1 VDQPLDSPEP
11 GCPPDEAERA
21 IAAGLIG
28 LPPALRPPRRFPR
41 WARAL
46 LSVAGLALL
55 AFLILK
61 VGVATVLGY
70 IGDFGPWFLV
80 IVGLGFGWLF
90 LQAWAWSLIQTAHF
104 RPVPLGR
111 LFRAKLISDSLNT
124 LIPTANLGGDAVR
137 PFLIKRQVP
146 LEEGIPSV
154 LVDKTAE
161 GFAAALF
168 LVSGFLLSLVL
179 LRLPRWMNTAA
190 AVCLAATVAGIA
202 LFIVIQTK
210 GFLGPLDRIARVF
223 PRVRGFIAKREGSIR
238 ELDDNLR
245 IVYRCLSRRTA
256 AAVALHYA
264 SRLVGVVEVYIIL
277 RVLGAH
283 ASALQALF
291 TSTGVTIINTAF
303 FIVPGQF
310 GVAES
315 AHALVLQSLG
325 FPAALGLSLGVIR
338 RIRKMATAAAGLAL
352 YAAQAPSRSKP
363 GATAL

>member
-1 VDQPLDSPEP
+1 MDDAKRVI
-11 GCPPDEAERA
+11 G
-21 IAAGLIG
+21 AGPIG
-28 LPPALRPPRRFPR
+28 PPPAPRASRRFPR

-55 AFLILK
+55 VFLILK
-61 VGVATVLGY
+61 VGAATVLGY
-70 IGDFGPWFLV
+70 IVDFGPWFLV
-80 IVGLGFGWLF
+80 IVGLGFGWIF
-90 LQAWAWSLIQTAHF
+90 LQAWAWSLIQAAHF

-137 PFLIKRQVP
+137 PLLIKRQVP

-168 LVSGFLLSLVL
+168 LVSGLPPQPGPAPPAALDEHRRDALSRGHRGRDRPLH
-179 LRLPRWMNTAA
+179 RHPNEGIPRAA
-190 AVCLAATVAGIA
+190 
-202 LFIVIQTK
+202 Q
-210 GFLGPLDRIARVF
+210 PD
-223 PRVRGFIAKREGSIR
+223 REGLPPGPEIHRQARRLHPDARRQSADR
-238 ELDDNLR
+238 
-245 IVYRCLSRRTA
+245 LSMPEPRTA

-264 SRLVGVVEVYIIL
+264 ARLVGVAEVYVIL

-338 RIRKMATAAAGLAL
+338 RIRKMATASVGLAL
-352 YAAQAPSRSKP
+352 YAAQTPPRSKP
-363 GATAL
+363 GAKAP

>member
-1 VDQPLDSPEP
+1 MADPQK
-11 GCPPDEAERA
+11 G
-21 IAAGLIG
+21 IGAGPIG
-28 LPPALRPPRRFPR
+28 PPPAPRASRRFPR

-55 AFLILK
+55 VFFILK
-61 VGVATVLGY
+61 VGPATVLGY
-70 IGDFGPWFLV
+70 IVDFGPWFLV
-80 IVGLGFGWLF
+80 IVGLGFGWIF
-90 LQAWAWSLIQTAHF
+90 LQSWAWSLIQAAHF
-104 RPVPLGR
+104 RPIPLGR

-124 LIPTANLGGDAVR
+124 LIPTANLGGDAIR

-161 GFAAALF
+161 GFASALF

-179 LRLPRWMNTAA
+179 LRLPRGLNTAA
-190 AVCLAATVAGIA
+190 AICLAATVAGIA

-210 GFLGPLDRIARVF
+210 GFLGPLNRIAKVI
-223 PRVRGFIAKREGSIR
+223 PRVRRFIAKRESSIR
-238 ELDDNLR
+238 MLDDNLR
-245 IVYRCLSRRTA
+245 AVYRCLSARTA

-264 SRLVGVVEVYIIL
+264 ARLVGVAEVYVIL
-277 RVLGAH
+277 KVLGAH
-283 ASALQALF
+283 ASAVQALF
-291 TSTGVTIINTAF
+291 TSIGVTIINTVF
-303 FIVPGQF
+303 FLVPGQF

-338 RIRKMATAAAGLAL
+338 RIRKIATAGVGLAL
-352 YAAQAPSRSKP
+352 YVAQAPPRSKP
-363 GATAL
+363 GAKAP

>member
-1 VDQPLDSPEP
+1 MDDADKTIGAGTVGPLPTP
-11 GCPPDEAERA
+11 RA
-21 IAAGLIG
+21 S
-28 LPPALRPPRRFPR
+28 RRFPR

-55 AFLILK
+55 VVFILK
-61 VGVATVLGY
+61 VGAATVLGY
-70 IGDFGPWFLV
+70 IVDFGPWFLV
-80 IVGLGFGWLF
+80 IVGLGFGWIF
-90 LQAWAWSLIQTAHF
+90 LQSWAWSLIQAAHF
-104 RPVPLGR
+104 RPIPLGR

-137 PFLIKRQVP
+137 PLLIKRQVP

-161 GFAAALF
+161 GFASALF
-168 LVSGFLLSLVL
+168 LVSGFLLSLV
-179 LRLPRWMNTAA
+179 RLPRGLNTAA
-190 AVCLAATVAGIA
+190 AICLAATVVGIA
-202 LFIVIQTK
+202 LFIVIQMK
-210 GFLGPLDRIARVF
+210 GFLGPLNRIAKVF
-223 PRVRGFIAKREGSIR
+223 PRVGRFIAKREGSIR
-238 ELDDNLR
+238 MLDDNLR
-245 IVYRCLSRRTA
+245 AVYRCLSTRTA

-264 SRLVGVVEVYIIL
+264 SRLVGVAEVYVIL

-283 ASALQALF
+283 ASAVQALF
-291 TSTGVTIINTAF
+291 TSIGVTIINTVF

-338 RIRKMATAAAGLAL
+338 RIRKIATAAVGLAL
-352 YAAQAPSRSKP
+352 YAAQTSPRSEP
-363 GATAL
+363 GAKAP

>member
-1 VDQPLDSPEP
+1 MEDP
-11 GCPPDEAERA
+11 GKVIGDGPAGSLPAPRA
-21 IAAGLIG
+21 S
-28 LPPALRPPRRFPR
+28 RRFPR
-41 WARAL
+41 WVRSL
-46 LSVAGLALL
+46 LSVAGLGLL
-55 AFLILK
+55 AFLVMK

-90 LQAWAWSLIQTAHF
+90 LQAWAWSLIQAAHF

-161 GFAAALF
+161 GFGSALF
-168 LVSGFLLSLVL
+168 LVSGFLLTLVL

-190 AVCLAATVAGIA
+190 AICLAATVAGIA
-202 LFIVIQTK
+202 LFIVLQMK
-210 GFLGPLDRIARVF
+210 GFLGPLNRIAKVF
-223 PRVRGFIAKREGSIR
+223 PRVRRFIDKREGSIR
-238 ELDDNLR
+238 ALDDNLR
-245 IVYRCLSRRTA
+245 IVYRCLSPRTA

-264 SRLVGVVEVYIIL
+264 ARLVGVAEVYVIL

-283 ASALQALF
+283 ASAVQALF
-291 TSTGVTIINTAF
+291 TSIGVTIINTAF

-338 RIRKMATAAAGLAL
+338 RIRKMATATVGLVL
-352 YAAQAPSRSKP
+352 YAVQRPSRSKP
-363 GATAL
+363 GAKSV